1 MSYGIPSAE
10 PSADV
15 PVCPRHPDRPAYVR
29 CQRCGRPACPD
40 CQRAAAVGFQCVDCV
55 NEAQRSAP
63 QVRSAFGGVAAAG
76 RPMATLSIIAAC
88 AVLYVLQWIVPNDW
102 VYQNLA
108 FATVYA
114 TPEFGAFEPWRMLT
128 SAFLHSQGFILHILL
143 NMYMLWIFGQA
154 LEPLLGRIRFLAL
167 YLISAVGGSVG
178 YYLLTPAYVPGQQLA
193 GVVGAS
199 GAIFGLFGAMLVVQR
214 RRGGDTRQL
223 WVLIAINAV
232 IGFVVPQIA
241 WQAHLGGL
249 VTGAL
254 CAAAIAYVPRG
265 RRQGVLQFLG
275 LLVVVG
281 LLVAATAVRAATSAA
296 LPV

>member
-1 MSYGIPSAE
+1 MSYGIPAAE
-10 PSADV
+10 PSAQI

-55 NEAQRSAP
+55 NEAQRSTP
-63 QVRSAFGGVAAAG
+63 QVRSTYGGAVAAG
-76 RPMATLSIIAAC
+76 RPLATLGIIAAC
-88 AVLYVLQWIVPNDW
+88 VLLYVLQWVVPNDW
-102 VYQNLA
+102 VYQNFA

-114 TPEFGAFEPWRMLT
+114 TPEYGAFEPWRMLT
-128 SAFLHSQGFILHILL
+128 SAFLHSQGFVLHILL

-154 LEPLLGRIRFLAL
+154 LEPLLGRVRFLVV
-167 YLISAVGGSVG
+167 YLLSAVGGSVG
-178 YYLLTPAYVPGQQLA
+178 YFLLTPGYIPGQPLS

-214 RRGGDTRQL
+214 HRGGDTKQL
-223 WVLIAINAV
+223 WVLIAINGV

-249 VTGAL
+249 ITGAL
-254 CAAAIAYVPRG
+254 CAAAIAYAPRG
-265 RRQGVLQFLG
+265 RRQGLLQAAG
-275 LLVVVG
+275 LAVVMCA
-281 LLVAATAVRAATSAA
+281 LVAATALRIAVTA
-296 LPV
+296 LPA